1 MSTGPRHCPRC
12 HVPIEHGTHPHLCL
26 DREGRTIQ
34 EDSLVQS
41 GQSHVQDP
49 LEETIAYQGGPFP
62 PIDQEGSSL
71 PNDFEDGFPAI
82 DDLVDRTLGQYQL
95 DTIVGRGTMGRVY
108 RAKHVELERFCA
120 IKVMNPGLVAKQPQI
135 RERFWAEARAV
146 ATLLH
151 PHVVTVHNL
160 GSDRGYHYIEMEYVP
175 GGNSLKE
182 SLVRD
187 GPFDS
192 VRASTVVRQVVMA
205 LGAAHESGM
214 VHRDV
219 KPSNVL
225 LTAEGDAKLADFGL
239 VRRISEL
246 ERAGVPVAGTPT
258 FMAPELFAGIP
269 ASNRSDIYAV
279 GVMYFYLLSARL
291 PFASD
296 HMGELISLHRFG
308 QVPDLR
314 NFAPETSEQVLSI
327 LKRCLEKH
335 PEDRYQ
341 SADELTHDLQVAIFN
356 LRDTES
362 LVRESVDGLNCFL
375 QGGRD
380 LYRILFELPNDRLQ
394 EVYLEVS
401 QGDHGQRVL
410 SVFSVCGPADPKH
423 YEFALKLNDRLTYGS
438 LSIRNVNGQ
447 PMFVMTRAFPRDL
460 VSAADIRAA
469 LLEIAGRADHVE
481 MQLTNADLY

>member
-1 MSTGPRHCPRC
+1 MTTGTSRCPSCDEPISEGTVVHRCTDRGEQTVLDDRLGAVKPR
-12 HVPIEHGTHPHLCL
+12 
-26 DREGRTIQ
+26 
-34 EDSLVQS
+34 EDQL
-41 GQSHVQDP
+41 G
-49 LEETIAYQGGPFP
+49 ETIAYQGISILQGE
-62 PIDQEGSSL
+62 DADCSL
-71 PNDFEDGFPAI
+71 PDDFDDGFPAV
-82 DDLVDRTLGQYQL
+82 DDLIHQTLGQYKL
-95 DTIVGRGTMGRVY
+95 ESVVGRGSMGRVY
-108 RAKHVELERFCA
+108 RAEHLGLGRSCA

-151 PHVVTVHNL
+151 PHVVTIHNL
-160 GSDRGYHYIEMEYVP
+160 GSDRGYHFIEMEYVP
-175 GGNSLKE
+175 GGISLKE

-187 GPFDS
+187 GPFDT
-192 VRASTVVRQVVMA
+192 VRASTLVRQVVLA
-205 LGAAHESGM
+205 LGAAHQSGM

-269 ASNRSDIYAV
+269 ASHRSDIYAV
-279 GVMYFYLLSARL
+279 GVMYYYLISARL
-291 PFASD
+291 PFASEQ
-296 HMGELISLHRFG
+296 MGELISLHRFG
-308 QVPDLR
+308 PVPDLSTIIP
-314 NFAPETSEQVLSI
+314 NVPEHVNAI
-327 LKRCLEKH
+327 LKRCLAKH

-341 SADELTHDLQVAIFN
+341 SAEELADDLQIAVYN
-356 LRDTES
+356 LRETET
-362 LVRESVDGLNCFL
+362 LVRESVDGLECFI

-380 LYRILFELPNDRLQ
+380 NYRIMFELPNDRLQ
-394 EVYLEVS
+394 EVYLEVT
-401 QGDHGQRVL
+401 QGEQGQRNL

-447 PMFVMTRAFPRDL
+447 PMFVMTRTFTRDL
-460 VSAADIRAA
+460 VCAADVRGA
-469 LLEIAGRADHVE
+469 LLEIARRADHVE